1 MTVEDIPRAVA
12 RGHAEAIERAIARAI
27 VDYRLNSPR
36 DLLLKVHA
44 PRGGLAAH
52 SVVALPR
59 GDGESLDL
67 WQVVT
72 WFSGTT
78 AVTTTAPGYHTV
90 DDIMKRRL
98 NIDAAL
104 AMASTSPAELVRGVE
119 TSLLH
124 RNLSPSGGLALVS
137 EVADGWCH
145 TVAFEG
151 GLWAGMESVRY
162 TTGRDAGVMVL
173 EEVDLER
180 GRLRFVP
187 PPKAGD
193 EIYFAP

>member
-1 MTVEDIPRAVA
+1 MTVEDIPRAVS
-12 RGHAEAIERAIARAI
+12 RGHAEAIERAIAKAM
-27 VDYRLNSPR
+27 VDYRLDSPR

-44 PRGGLAAH
+44 PRGGLVAH

-59 GDGESLDL
+59 EDGESLDL

-104 AMASTSPAELVRGVE
+104 AMESP
-119 TSLLH
+119 
-124 RNLSPSGGLALVS
+124 
-137 EVADGWCH
+137 
-145 TVAFEG
+145 
-151 GLWAGMESVRY
+151 
-162 TTGRDAGVMVL
+162 
-173 EEVDLER
+173 
-180 GRLRFVP
+180 
-187 PPKAGD
+187 K
-193 EIYFAP
+193 